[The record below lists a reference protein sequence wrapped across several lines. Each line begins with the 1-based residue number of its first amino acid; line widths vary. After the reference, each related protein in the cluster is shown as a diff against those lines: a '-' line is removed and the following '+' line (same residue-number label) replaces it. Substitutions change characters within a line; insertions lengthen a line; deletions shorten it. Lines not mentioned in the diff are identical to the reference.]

1 MALQLQ
7 RLFITAI
14 AVQHFAAEV
23 QGICRHIIDP
33 SGLTHFRNRCVE
45 NRRRVMNITPRRSEV
60 GMLSTI
66 GIRAG
71 SRVTMARLEQIEG
84 LMEQL
89 GPVLDPLNVTAFP
102 SEKAWGVQVDEDT
115 AVLVDFDEE
124 QGKLVLSCEIG
135 APPAGDRSKL
145 YELLLR
151 HNFHWDETGGSR

>member
-1 MALQLQ
+1 
-7 RLFITAI
+7 
-14 AVQHFAAEV
+14 
-23 QGICRHIIDP
+23 
-33 SGLTHFRNRCVE
+33 
-45 NRRRVMNITPRRSEV
+45 
-60 GMLSTI
+60 MLSTI

-102 SEKAWGVQVDEDT
+102 GEKAWGVQVDEDT

-151 HNFHWDETGGSR
+151 HNFHWEGPAAAASRSTAKAARSSWFSTCRPKGSTSRGSAP